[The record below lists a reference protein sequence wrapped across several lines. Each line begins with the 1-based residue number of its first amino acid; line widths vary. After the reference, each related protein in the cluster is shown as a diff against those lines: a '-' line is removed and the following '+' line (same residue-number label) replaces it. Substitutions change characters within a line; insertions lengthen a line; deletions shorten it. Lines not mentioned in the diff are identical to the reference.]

1 MTLKPFSELEFR
13 QMTLETNRG
22 DIHGIFTE
30 LRLDVETM
38 PDGLIPYA
46 IQYSDDND
54 SVPAAIKTH
63 VSVNYFG
70 AFVVNEPLDFGS
82 SDHIEILEWG
92 FDEEDRD
99 DCPEWVKGYLLNE
112 NMERRNDTGG
122 HACEPIGLETQ
133 LLDALEGADKD
144 TQDSVRKKVEY
155 TTTNVDKI
163 HKINGSK
170 VYNVTIDKGDLRYN
184 LKNTGAYPQ
193 KYYYPIQYA
202 TIEFKE

>member
-1 MTLKPFSELEFR
+1 MTPKPFSELEFR

-30 LRLDVETM
+30 LRLDVETT
-38 PDGLIPYA
+38 PCGLIPYA
-46 IQYSDDND
+46 IQYSDNDD

-70 AFVVNEPLDFGS
+70 AFVVNEPLDFGG
-82 SDHIEILEWG
+82 SDQIEIIDWG

-99 DCPEWVKGYLLNE
+99 DCPKWVKEYLSDE
-112 NMERRNDTGG
+112 NKELRSITGG
-122 HACEPIGLETQ
+122 YFYEPIGLEEQ
-133 LLDALEGADKD
+133 LFDALEGPDKE

-170 VYNVTIDKGDLRYN
+170 VYNVTVDQGDLRYN
-184 LKNTGAYPQ
+184 LKNTGRYPQ
-193 KYYYPIQYA
+193 KYYHPIQYA
-202 TIEFKE
+202 NIEFKE

>member
-1 MTLKPFSELEFR
+1 MTPKSFLELEFR

-22 DIHGIFTE
+22 DIHGIYTE

-46 IQYSDDND
+46 IQYSDYDD
-54 SVPAAIKTH
+54 SVPAALKTH

-70 AFVVNEPLDFGS
+70 AFVVNEPLDFGG

-112 NMERRNDTGG
+112 NKERHNITGG
-122 HACEPIGLETQ
+122 YIYEPVGLETQ
-133 LLDALEGADKD
+133 LSDALEGADKE

-155 TTTNVDKI
+155 TTSNVGKI
-163 HKINGSK
+163 HKINERK
-170 VYNVTIDKGDLRYN
+170 VYNVTVDKGDLRYN

-202 TIEFKE
+202 NIEFKE